1 MIRAVGDAVSTA
13 IIAVQMTLAASVLI
27 VILVAVPGLAPVPVT
42 DFLHALAGFWT
53 FLLTAVQ
60 GLLGPIVG

>member
-1 MIRAVGDAVSTA
+1 VIRAVGDAISTA
-13 IIAVQMTLAASVLI
+13 IIAAQLTLAASILI
-27 VILVAVPGLAPVPVT
+27 VILVTVPGLAPVPVT

-53 FLLTAVQ
+53 FLCTAIQ